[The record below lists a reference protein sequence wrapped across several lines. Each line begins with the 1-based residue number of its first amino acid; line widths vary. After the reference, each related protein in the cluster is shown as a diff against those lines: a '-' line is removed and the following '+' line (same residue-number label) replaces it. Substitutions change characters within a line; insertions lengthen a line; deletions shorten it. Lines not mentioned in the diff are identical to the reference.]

1 LKGASEKKWWR
12 FRMVQVEIP
21 KPKKLNVILVVTGII
36 HWLGVES
43 MYILQSEA
51 SM

>member
-1 LKGASEKKWWR
+1 
-12 FRMVQVEIP
+12 MVQVEIP
-21 KPKKLNVILVVTGII
+21 KPKKLNVILVVTDII